1 MDEQA
6 SNGPRHPRTRRGSGG
21 SGGPKLADVPTLA
34 ETGIANAESGSWIAL
49 LAPAEL
55 HKTIDSDRERDARVI
70 QARKVKLD

>member
-21 SGGPKLADVPTLA
+21 LKLADVATLA
-34 ETGIANAESGSWIAL
+34 EPGIANAGFGSWIAL
-49 LAPAEL
+49 LAPAGL
-55 HKTIDSDRERDARVI
+55 HKTIDSDRERDARMI

>member
-21 SGGPKLADVPTLA
+21 PKLA

-55 HKTIDSDRERDARVI
+55 HKTIDSDRERDARMI

>member
-21 SGGPKLADVPTLA
+21 LKLAEP
-34 ETGIANAESGSWIAL
+34 GIANAGAGSSIAL

-55 HKTIDSDRERDARVI
+55 HKTIDSDRERDARMI

>member
-21 SGGPKLADVPTLA
+21 PKLADLAKLA

-55 HKTIDSDRERDARVI
+55 HKTIDSDRERDARMI
-70 QARKVKLD
+70 QARKVKLH